1 MNTVTMRGRCAL
13 TSQPLEVIVSDGRIE
28 QVRVVDAVEENLWL
42 APGFVDLQVNGFGGF
57 DVNADHGFT
66 EDTVAA
72 LAESLLAVGTTAF
85 LPTIITADEE
95 KIVRALQTIANARH
109 RDSNLILA
117 VPGIHMEGPHI
128 APEDGARGAHP
139 LFHVRPP
146 DIAEFDRW
154 QKAAD
159 GLIRLVTLSPHW
171 PDAPAYIRELTMR
184 GVRVALGHTHA
195 GPEQIRAAV
204 EAGATLSTHLGNGL
218 ALMLARHPNPI
229 WAQLAEDRLHATFIA
244 DGHHLPAD
252 TLKVMLRAKTIER
265 SILVSDSVALAGMPP
280 GMYETPVG
288 GRVELYASGRLSM
301 AGTAFLAGA
310 ALPLKDDIA
319 WLLREKLCTL
329 QDAVQMASVNPTALL
344 NLPAAY
350 AQNAPAR
357 LIAFRLDTTRNVL
370 RILTAVCGQITWLQE
385 SA

>member
-13 TSQPLEVIVSDGRIE
+13 TLQPLEVIVSDGCIQR
-28 QVRVVDAVEENLWL
+28 VRVVDAVEENLWL

-57 DVNADHGFT
+57 DVNADGFT

-72 LAESLLAVGTTAF
+72 LAKSLLAVGTTTF

-95 KIVRALQTIANARH
+95 KIVRALQTIASARR
-109 RDSNLILA
+109 RDPNLALA
-117 VPGIHMEGPHI
+117 VPGIHIEGPHI

-139 LFHVRPP
+139 LLHVRPP

-154 QKAAD
+154 QEAAD
-159 GLIRLVTLSPHW
+159 GLIRVITLSPHW
-171 PDAPAYIRELTMR
+171 SEAPAYIRELTTR
-184 GVRVALGHTHA
+184 GVHVALGHTHA

-204 EAGATLSTHLGNGL
+204 NAGATLSTHLGNGL

-229 WAQLAEDRLHATFIA
+229 WTQLAEDRLHATFIA

-252 TLKVMLRAKTIER
+252 TVKVMLRAKTIER
-265 SILVSDSVALAGMPP
+265 SILVSDAVALAGMPP

-288 GRVELYASGRLSM
+288 GWVELRADGRLNM
-301 AGTAFLAGA
+301 ADTAFLAGA
-310 ALPLKDDIA
+310 ARPLKDDIA
-319 WLLREKLCTL
+319 WLLREKLCTVE
-329 QDAVQMASVNPTALL
+329 DGVRMASVNPAALL

-350 AQNAPAR
+350 TQHAPAR
-357 LIAFRLDTTRNVL
+357 LIVFRLDETSSA
-370 RILTAVCGQITWLQE
+370 LTISMAVRGQTTWLQDG
-385 SA
+385 A